1 MSNSWGIGARWPDAW
16 RSVLALAI
24 RPQDVARG
32 IKAGF
37 DAYLT
42 KPIDID
48 EVLETIGKVLAET
61 AAVTAA
67 KAS

>member
-1 MSNSWGIGARWPDAW
+1 MSILWGTGAR
-16 RSVLALAI
+16 
-24 RPQDVARG
+24 
-32 IKAGF
+32 F

-61 AAVTAA
+61 GSVTAA